1 MSATLVIAAAIAA
14 TQPDGTAVPAPPP
27 AEAASPQTS
36 AETAPAPNPASA
48 QPSDEAIARQNTV
61 KFGERKTDR
70 FGRPGS
76 PQRFALEI
84 KAGPYLPDVDR
95 KYEGEGFGPYATLF
109 GETDGA
115 GVVNDEPRNS
125 VMPAIAFDWQF
136 FYVGGPLGIG
146 PQVGFFLDRADAI
159 LTNPTEDDDSIRS
172 EADRVSFTVIPLSA
186 MLSYRFE
193 LLADRFRVP
202 LVPYA
207 KAGLSYGLWWTRDGR
222 GNIARDDEGDRG
234 IGGVFGFQL
243 NGGLM
248 LQLDFIERGTAKKL
262 DQTTGINHTYIFGE
276 FQLSR
281 LDNFGIGNSIS
292 VGDATWFAGL
302 AIEF

>member
-1 MSATLVIAAAIAA
+1 MSATLVMAAALAA
-14 TQPDGTAVPAPPP
+14 AQPDADAPP
-27 AEAASPQTS
+27 ARTG
-36 AETAPAPNPASA
+36 N
-48 QPSDEAIARQNTV
+48 QPSDEAIERQNTL

-109 GETDGA
+109 GETDGE
-115 GVVNDEPRNS
+115 GVVDDDPRNS
-125 VMPAIAFDWQF
+125 VMPALAFDWQF
-136 FYVGGPLGIG
+136 FYAAGPLGIG

-159 LTNPTEDDDSIRS
+159 LTNPTDEDETIRS
-172 EADRVSFTVIPLSA
+172 DADRVSFTMVPVSA

-193 LLADRFRVP
+193 LLADRLRVP

-207 KAGLSYGLWWTRDGR
+207 KAGLSYALWWTRDGR
-222 GNIARDDEGDRG
+222 GNIARDDDGDRG

-248 LQLDFIERGTAKKL
+248 LRLDFIERGTAKKL
-262 DQTTGINHTYIFGE
+262 DQTTGINHTYVFGE

-281 LDNFGIGNSIS
+281 LDNFGAGNSIS
-292 VGDATWFAGL
+292 IGDATWFAGL